1 MTGPILRQ
9 RKEIIWNAP
18 PYISLAVSIPPPP
31 HFTILPSIRLA
42 IMSVRMLAVRFGLV
56 RYVTWELRKGGVRLE
71 RHCTS
76 FCRLSTSAA
85 VTCSS
90 ELRSEVR
97 FIFFRRS

>member
-42 IMSVRMLAVRFGLV
+42 SMSLRLLVVKIFGGHNRFGLV
-56 RYVTWELRKGGVRLE
+56 RM
-71 RHCTS
+71 S
-76 FCRLSTSAA
+76 
-85 VTCSS
+85 
-90 ELRSEVR
+90 
-97 FIFFRRS
+97 RRT